1 MNNMSIIIAVVL
13 ACISLVA
20 FALALLAEVLEWK
33 QLEEI
38 LLRLS
43 LVLVCISLILMIVGV
58 FILIILDLSNF
69 I

>member
-20 FALALLAEVLEWK
+20 FVLALLAEVLNWI

-38 LLRLS
+38 LLHLS
-43 LVLVCISLILMIVGV
+43 LVLSCISLILMIVGV
-58 FILIILDLSNF
+58 FIPIILDLLNF

>member
-20 FALALLAEVLEWK
+20 FALALLAEVLEWI

-38 LLRLS
+38 LLQL
-43 LVLVCISLILMIVGV
+43 SLILMIVGV

>member
-1 MNNMSIIIAVVL
+1 MIIIIAVVL

-20 FALALLAEVLEWK
+20 FALALLAEVLEWI

-38 LLRLS
+38 LFHSS
-43 LVLVCISLILMIVGV
+43 LVLASISLILMIVGV
-58 FILIILDLSNF
+58 FILIILDLLNF

>member
-1 MNNMSIIIAVVL
+1 MNNMIIIIAVVL

-20 FALALLAEVLEWK
+20 FALALLAEVLEWI

-38 LLRLS
+38 LFHSS
-43 LVLVCISLILMIVGV
+43 LVLASISLILMIVGV
-58 FILIILDLSNF
+58 FILIILDLLNF